1 MGHVVKASAAMVSLS
16 AIVASVIAFSPQ
28 LFKGQANGAPPPPV
42 AAAPVPVGALALAP
56 AFANS
61 APAAAAGFAPPAPAP
76 AKPAATD
83 LAEANRKLA
92 DAMTKPRAQ
101 DGLSQISGIAG
112 GPSATSAVGRRAGS
126 TTALAY
132 ATPTESIE
140 SAVDLIA
147 RARAQLRDG
156 AASSARLLLAR
167 AARSGSAEALT
178 LLGQSYDPAALKELG
193 AKGVRADRAEARKFY
208 QQAAEAGSA
217 EARKRL
223 DKLGG

>member
-16 AIVASVIAFSPQ
+16 AIVAGVIAFSPQ
-28 LFKGQANGAPPPPV
+28 LFKGHANVETPPPV
-42 AAAPVPVGALALAP
+42 ASAPVPVGALALAP
-56 AFANS
+56 TFADL
-61 APAAAAGFAPPAPAP
+61 APPAAAGVTPAVR

-101 DGLSQISGIAG
+101 DGLSQIAGIAG
-112 GPSATSAVGRRAGS
+112 GPSATSTVGRRAGP

-132 ATPTESIE
+132 AAPTESIE
-140 SAVDLIA
+140 SAADLIA